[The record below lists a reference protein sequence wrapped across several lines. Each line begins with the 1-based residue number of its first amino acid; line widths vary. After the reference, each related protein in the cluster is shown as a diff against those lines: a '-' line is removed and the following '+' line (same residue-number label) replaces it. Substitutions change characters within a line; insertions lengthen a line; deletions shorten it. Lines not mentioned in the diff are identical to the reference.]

1 MASRPTQR
9 TNNNANASGGSVD
22 VAGALAFNFL
32 TTGAKAY
39 IDPNGAG
46 TATVDVDAGA
56 LTLDASS
63 TDVVGA
69 TADGEK
75 VGDGS
80 ELGVAVAVN
89 VILPTHE
96 VYLGNQ
102 VTLTAGSVTLQAT
115 SPNPDTYTVSAKSGA
130 GGDGADLAVAGSLA
144 VNVLVGRHSAD
155 IRPARDRCG
164 RCRHGRQSEGGDEL
178 DDDDGRDSRRR
189 CREQCHGVGAS
200 VALSIVDDITT
211 TALRANSTLTGTCRS
226 PERGISTSIEDD
238 QRHHDQREERRQEGR
253 PRARSVIAIT
263 VSNIDTEAV
272 LETGSP
278 LTVES
283 SWRLPPRLQ
292 ESRRGPPE
300 TSPVPP
306 TRRSGCRSRSPGRTT
321 T

>member
-1 MASRPTQR
+1 MLTATNGVTATTTGNALGATSGAGIAIAVIVQTTEAYIDSTGTVVAQGASLNAAATSNLNTTATASPGGAQANGQTPNQR
-9 TNNNANASGGSVD
+9 TNNNAKRQRRRSVD

-46 TATVDVDAGA
+46 TATVDVGTGA

-130 GGDGADLAVAGSLA
+130 GGDGAGPGRRWFTGRKCACRAPL
-144 VNVLVGRHSAD
+144 GRHSPGA
-155 IRPARDRCG
+155 RPLWSVPART
-164 RCRHGRQSEGGDEL
+164 
-178 DDDDGRDSRRR
+178 
-189 CREQCHGVGAS
+189 S
-200 VALSIVDDITT
+200 V
-211 TALRANSTLTGTCRS
+211 
-226 PERGISTSIEDD
+226 
-238 QRHHDQREERRQEGR
+238 
-253 PRARSVIAIT
+253 
-263 VSNIDTEAV
+263 
-272 LETGSP
+272 
-278 LTVES
+278 
-283 SWRLPPRLQ
+283 
-292 ESRRGPPE
+292 
-300 TSPVPP
+300 
-306 TRRSGCRSRSPGRTT
+306 
-321 T
+321 